1 MYQKVYLDD
10 NDNQVKR
17 KKNVN
22 FKNTELETNLN
33 YTYQQCLRSELSCH
47 PLQKGKN
54 TEKNW

>member
-33 YTYQQCLRSELSCH
+33 YTY
-47 PLQKGKN
+47 
-54 TEKNW
+54 